1 MVAALLEKRYSNAA
15 EKTPSR
21 SEPGRATA
29 THRQSGKGCRV
40 CVGTLDLCGARL
52 QPRRKW
58 SEFKTALAAGP
69 LIEELPHR
77 LCGPGPRRGRDA
89 QNALQTRGF
98 LGILLSFAVCALVL
112 PLAGCVVGPNYKR
125 PIVNAPGTYRG
136 LTDAEAANT
145 TSTSLGDQK
154 WWEVFQDQQLQQLIR
169 TALQQNYDV
178 RIAAARV
185 LEAQAQLGIT
195 RANQFPTVNASGSG
209 NSVRNPANGPIPSY
223 EFNYGRIT
231 ASAAWQLDFWGQ
243 YRRATEAARADLLAN
258 EWARQEVNA
267 TLVANVA
274 SAYFQLR
281 ELDLELDIT
290 KRAVASRTESL
301 QLTQTLEEHGINS
314 ILDVRQ
320 AEQLVYTATSQIAD
334 QERRIE
340 QQENLLS
347 ILLGNNPGAIPR
359 GTELTGQIH
368 APEVPAGLPSALL
381 ERRPDIRQAE
391 QRMVAANAQ
400 IGVAR
405 AAYFP
410 QISLTATPGFQS
422 SALQSL
428 FNGSSGLWTFSGS
441 ITQPIFTAGKLRSN
455 VRLTEAQEQE
465 ALLIYE
471 QTIQGAFRGVSD
483 ALVGYRKDQEFRTQQ
498 ELLATSAQDAAQLS
512 GQRYKSGTTSYLEV
526 LTNETNYFTAE
537 LGLAQ
542 ARLNELL
549 SLVQI
554 YQALGGGWQQ

>member
-1 MVAALLEKRYSNAA
+1 MIRYFGNKRF
-15 EKTPSR
+15 
-21 SEPGRATA
+21 
-29 THRQSGKGCRV
+29 
-40 CVGTLDLCGARL
+40 TL
-52 QPRRKW
+52 
-58 SEFKTALAAGP
+58 F
-69 LIEELPHR
+69 
-77 LCGPGPRRGRDA
+77 
-89 QNALQTRGF
+89 
-98 LGILLSFAVCALVL
+98 L
-112 PLAGCVVGPNYKR
+112 PLTFCAVVLFISGCLVGPNYKR
-125 PIVNAPGTYRG
+125 PIVNAPSTFRG

-154 WWEVFQDQQLQQLIR
+154 WWEVFEDQQLQQLIR

-195 RANQFPTVNASGSG
+195 RANQFPSVNANASG
-209 NSVRNPANGPIPSY
+209 NSLRNPANGPIPSY

-281 ELDLELDIT
+281 ELDLELDIS
-290 KRAVASRTESL
+290 KQAAASRTESV
-301 QLTQTLEEHGINS
+301 QLTKTLEEHGINS

-320 AEQLVYTATSQIAD
+320 AEQLLYTATSQIAD

-347 ILLGNNPGAIPR
+347 ILLGNNPAAIPR
-359 GTELTGQIH
+359 GTELTAQIH
-368 APEVPAGLPSALL
+368 PPEIPPGLPSSLL

-422 SALQSL
+422 SALASL

-441 ITQPIFTAGKLRSN
+441 IAQPIFTAGKLRSG
-455 VRLTEAQEQE
+455 VRLAEAQQQE
-465 ALLIYE
+465 TLLTYQ

-483 ALVGYRKDQEFRTQQ
+483 ALVGYRKDQEFRAQQ
-498 ELLATSAQDAAQLS
+498 ELLAHSAQDAAQLS
-512 GQRYKSGTTSYLEV
+512 GQRYSSGTTSYLEV